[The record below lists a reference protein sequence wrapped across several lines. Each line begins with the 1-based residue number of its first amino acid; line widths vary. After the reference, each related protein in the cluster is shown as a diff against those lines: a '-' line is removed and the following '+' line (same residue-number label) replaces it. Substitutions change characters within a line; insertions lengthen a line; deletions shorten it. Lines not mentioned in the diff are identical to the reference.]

1 MKILLN
7 ILLGL
12 ATLLSAAVLV
22 LQGFV
27 LPALGS
33 GLVLGLR
40 ILTSV
45 FAQWL
50 FLRLFRK
57 KALQVIPIFVAT
69 LATVWGFFLF
79 LTAPSWLGAT
89 FKNFLS
95 TYVTFLLGC
104 CLVWA
109 FSWLLARILPR
120 IKKARKAR
128 KRKKSKKHSK

>member
-12 ATLLSAAVLV
+12 TALLSAAVLV
-22 LQGFV
+22 LQGFI

-40 ILTSV
+40 ILTAV
-45 FAQWL
+45 FAQWF

-57 KALQVIPIFVAT
+57 KALRAIPTFAAS
-69 LATVWGFFLF
+69 LAVVWGFFLF

-89 FKNFLS
+89 FKSFL
-95 TYVTFLLGC
+95 TDYVTFLLGC
-104 CLVWA
+104 CLVWGFA
-109 FSWLLARILPR
+109 WLAARITPR
-120 IKKARKAR
+120 LKKARQA
-128 KRKKSKKHSK
+128 KKKKHKKQSK